1 MSGGGEGIVLINFSP
16 TELTFYGHPLYKI
29 TARVR

>member
-1 MSGGGEGIVLINFSP
+1 MAGGGGVVSIKFSL